1 MEQFKLQLKKQLQEK
16 LGDSYHIM
24 EKTVVHPNDTILTG
38 LIIQHQN
45 STIGATFYLENL
57 LKQYTNGSSLSE
69 LVTDII
75 SQLSQA
81 RKEPEIIQSLL
92 QTDLDFET
100 VKSRICFRLLNRS
113 LNQQYLSDK
122 VFLAFHD
129 LAISFYLAVDIAEDS
144 LGSISLPHT
153 LFDKWNISLE
163 ELFSIAQENMKMHMP
178 AKIVS
183 LSDLLN
189 EMYEKDEFA
198 SIMNPPQFSEINM
211 YTLTSENM
219 TYGAGC
225 MLYDDVLKTFSQEH
239 QYQKVVII
247 PSSIHETLLLSYD
260 SCNLDD
266 VLNMVDEVNRTT
278 VSKQEKLSDNIY
290 IYDSSTNS
298 ISMKQKERRSEL

>member
-1 MEQFKLQLKKQLQEK
+1 MEQFKLQLKKLLQKK
-16 LGDSYHIM
+16 LGDNYHIV

-38 LIIQHQN
+38 LVIQHQN
-45 STIGATFYLENL
+45 STIGPTFYLENL
-57 LKQYTNGSSLSE
+57 LKQYTNGSSLPE
-69 LVTDII
+69 LVTDIV

-81 RKEPEIIQSLL
+81 RKEPDIIQSLL

-113 LNQQYLSDK
+113 LNHQYLADK
-122 VFLAFHD
+122 VFLTFHD

-198 SIMNPPQFSEINM
+198 SIMNPPQFPELNM

-247 PSSIHETLLLSYD
+247 PSSIHETLLLPYD
-260 SCNLDD
+260 SCTLDD
-266 VLNMVDEVNRTT
+266 VLDMVHEVNRTT
-278 VSKQEKLSDNIY
+278 VSKQEKLSDSIY
-290 IYDSSTNS
+290 IYDSCTNS
-298 ISMKQKERRSEL
+298 ISMKQKQRR